1 MYFLID
7 YRKNRPEVLF
17 VTVSLSR
24 IKELRASYLEETD
37 HDGEQLVLITKEVE

>member
-17 VTVSLSR
+17 VTVDLATAKKR
-24 IKELRASYLEETD
+24 RASYLEETD
-37 HDGEQLVLITKEVE
+37 HDDEQLVLITKEVE